1 MLFLISEESMYIQ
14 PLYKGKMPV
23 HSTVLYSTVLR
34 IYICMCVCVFCS
46 YSVGASWKDDHI
58 YDTVILAK
66 PSMGSPSNSR
76 YTSQPR
82 RSDNAAAAEYEVPV
96 TRHSGNARE
105 TNGHP
110 SNQQQQSSVNPVY
123 LELCTGPS
131 PGNSVTINTS

>member
-1 MLFLISEESMYIQ
+1 MYIQ
-14 PLYKGKMPV
+14 PLYKQKMPGPCV
-23 HSTVLYSTVLR
+23 SIIQRFHCTEDYTL
-34 IYICMCVCVFCS
+34 CMCVCVFCS
-46 YSVGASWKDDHI
+46 FSVGASWKDDHI

-82 RSDNAAAAEYEVPV
+82 RSNNAAAAEYEVPV
-96 TRHSGNARE
+96 TRHTGNARE